1 MHLVTE
7 VECISSSISLLNE
20 SLEGSPQFLIILC
33 FDVSKCLS
41 YALAEESLRLVFM
54 NDAGFVLLPWWLY
67 L

>member
-7 VECISSSISLLNE
+7 VECISFPISLLNE
-20 SLEGSPQFLIILC
+20 SLEGSLQFLIVLS

-41 YALAEESLRLVFM
+41 YALAECLRLVFM
-54 NDAGFVLLPWWLY
+54 NDAGFVLLPRQLY

>member
-7 VECISSSISLLNE
+7 VECISFSISLLNE
-20 SLEGSPQFLIILC
+20 SLEGSLRFLIVLH

-41 YALAEESLRLVFM
+41 YALAERLRLMFM
-54 NDAGFVLLPWWLY
+54 NDAGFVLLPQWLY

>member
-7 VECISSSISLLNE
+7 VQCISLSISLLNE
-20 SLEGSPQFLIILC
+20 SLEGSLQFLIVLH

-41 YALAEESLRLVFM
+41 YALAERLRLMFM
-54 NDAGFVLLPWWLY
+54 NDAGYVLLPCRLY

>member
-7 VECISSSISLLNE
+7 VECISFSISLLNE
-20 SLEGSPQFLIILC
+20 SLEGSPQFLIVLY

-41 YALAEESLRLVFM
+41 YALAERLRLVFM
-54 NDAGFVLLPWWLY
+54 NDAGFVLLPRRLY